1 MRRRPPR
8 SGDGLVNELAER
20 SVERHRPSYSWC
32 FEPWEERQIV
42 GVVGNV
48 RTAGTDPTPLPVIYL
63 PHRQAPVPIMNLVMR
78 IEGDPESLAREAEA
92 TAWDMPGEIN
102 VYGTEVLSERIRSF
116 EWTAD
121 VSALLLGAFAV
132 LALVLGAAGIY
143 AVVSYTVAKQTRE
156 IGLRMA
162 LGAER
167 HTVIRMVVAHA
178 LKLALTGIAL
188 GLTGAFSLAR
198 SLGSLLYGVSVSDT
212 ATFTAAALSM
222 LAVASI
228 ASAIPAW
235 RASRIDPIV
244 ALRQQ

>member
-1 MRRRPPR
+1 M
-8 SGDGLVNELAER
+8 
-20 SVERHRPSYSWC
+20 
-32 FEPWEERQIV
+32 

-48 RTAGTDPTPLPVIYL
+48 RTAGTGPTPLPVSYL

-78 IEGDPESLAREAEA
+78 TEGDPESLAREAEA
-92 TAWDMPGEIN
+92 TAWNTPGQIN

-116 EWTAD
+116 QWTAD

-156 IGLRMA
+156 IGLCMA

-167 HTVIRMVVAHA
+167 HTVIRMVVTQG
-178 LKLALTGIAL
+178 LKLALAGIAL
-188 GLTGAFSLAR
+188 GLTGAFLLAR
-198 SLGSLLYGVSVSDT
+198 SLGSVLYGVSVSGS
-212 ATFTAAALSM
+212 ATFTGAALSM

-235 RASRIDPIV
+235 RASRIDSIV